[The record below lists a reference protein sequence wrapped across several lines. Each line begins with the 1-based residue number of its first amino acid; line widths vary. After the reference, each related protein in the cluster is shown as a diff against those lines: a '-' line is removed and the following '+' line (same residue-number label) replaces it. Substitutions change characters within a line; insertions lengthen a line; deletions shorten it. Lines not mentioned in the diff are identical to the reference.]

1 MAEKI
6 KAQEQEIKRL
16 KADDNADDEA
26 VEDAKLEKKLL
37 EMRFVEQLAEEYPEV
52 DPDEA
57 KKFSKRENV
66 SIHNAFKLLNMEIA
80 EKQGKAKKKSLTGS
94 HYDA

>member
-37 EMRFVEQLAEEYPEV
+37 EKRLAEEYPEV

-66 SIHNAFKLLNMEIA
+66 SIHNAFKLLNMEIT